1 LPAPAQDT
9 DGALDIERCLLRLPA
24 EQRAVLLLVAL
35 EDMAYADAARV
46 LQIPVGTVMSRLSR
60 ARARLRELMEPMQA
74 PAQPPALRRLK

>member
-24 EQRAVLLLVAL
+24 EQRAVLLLVSL